1 MKRILIIEDHEL
13 NRILLRDLMQM
24 HGYEV
29 IDRITAEDGIKTA
42 AERNPDIIL
51 MDVQLPGMDGLT
63 ATRQLKSDPKTKHIP
78 IIVVTSFA
86 MEYDKKKAL
95 DAGAD
100 DYAPKP
106 IDTRRLPKIVEEL
119 LNKSQADPPPPASL
133 NS

>member
-1 MKRILIIEDHEL
+1 MVTSMKKILIIEDNEA

-24 HGYEV
+24 RGYEV

-42 AERNPDIIL
+42 EEQNPDLIL

-95 DAGAD
+95 EAGAD
-100 DYAPKP
+100 NYASKP
-106 IDTRRLPKIVEEL
+106 IDTRKLPMLVQEL
-119 LNKSQADPPPPASL
+119 LAKKPTQ
-133 NS
+133 